1 MDRSARIYRIHQL
14 LRERRRPVP
23 FNDFLRALE
32 VSPATLKRDFQFLR
46 DQLEAPLEYDGGAN
60 GYHYRDDGTFVF
72 GRHYTVIDHIEHL
85 PRPCQGCSCS

>member
-32 VSPATLKRDFQFLR
+32 VSPATLKRDFQ
-46 DQLEAPLEYDGGAN
+46 
-60 GYHYRDDGTFVF
+60 
-72 GRHYTVIDHIEHL
+72 
-85 PRPCQGCSCS
+85 